1 MKNSILLGCG
11 IVISVL
17 FMIFPTDIF
26 EAFYYEREFSNE
38 MYNQGLYTTTAI
50 VTVAVA
56 WILAALFYY
65 VIDSVRFSRWYHW
78 LIMMVASALSAI
90 AANTFYAGNVFAESG
105 LDFSSR
111 LFGFGIVD
119 GILAAVIFTVA
130 SFSMRW
136 WSKNCR
142 HTPIPE

>member
-1 MKNSILLGCG
+1 MLGCG
-11 IVISVL
+11 IALSVL
-17 FMIFPTDIF
+17 FIIFSTDIF
-26 EAFYYEREFSNE
+26 ETFYYEREFSNE
-38 MYNQGLYTTTAI
+38 MYNQGLYTT
-50 VTVAVA
+50 VAVITVGVA
-56 WILAALFYY
+56 WLLAALFYY

-78 LIMMVASALSAI
+78 TIMMAAAVLAVI
-90 AANTFYAGNVFAESG
+90 AVNTFYADKVFAESG
-105 LDFSSR
+105 LDFSGR

-119 GILAAVIFTVA
+119 GIYAAVVFAVA

>member
-1 MKNSILLGCG
+1 MKNSIILGCG
-11 IVISVL
+11 IVISLL
-17 FMIFPTDIF
+17 FLIFPSSIF

-38 MYNQGLYTTTAI
+38 MYNQGLYTVVAIATA
-50 VTVAVA
+50 AVV
-56 WILAALFYY
+56 WLFAALFYY

-78 LIMMVASALSAI
+78 LVMMVLAVFVVMTVNTVYPDSVFASAGLNFSHRLFSFSIVNGII
-90 AANTFYAGNVFAESG
+90 AAVLFA
-105 LDFSSR
+105 
-111 LFGFGIVD
+111 I
-119 GILAAVIFTVA
+119 A